1 MGSLVTPGIDLILSL
16 PYSKRLFALASQK
29 FISDIANDAYQ
40 YARIRTTAG
49 PGGRGRPTGTS
60 KVRYSLLSRD
70 LDLTALQSKTV
81 LTSDDL
87 TAALSDYGM

>member
-1 MGSLVTPGIDLILSL
+1 MIHACESWLLAYSLLDLILSIS
-16 PYSKRLFALASQK
+16 YSKRLFALASQK

-60 KVRYSLLSRD
+60 KVRYSLLS
-70 LDLTALQSKTV
+70 
-81 LTSDDL
+81 
-87 TAALSDYGM
+87 GE